1 MTNTTTENLAN
12 KTLSDINEDDI
23 KLLCGIFNFEFP
35 IKSEYSLEEYLL
47 SHYYNISDYYDLLNG
62 DDDTFIQ
69 DLLFSKEI
77 LLKDF
82 NSSLSLLSINSQE
95 LLSKRITRAEI
106 MAAYKKF
113 NAFYGKVENYPKDVI
128 IFSHLLLQIIL
139 SKSISK

>member
-1 MTNTTTENLAN
+1 MTN
-12 KTLSDINEDDI
+12 KTAATINEDGANDNPI
-23 KLLCGIFNFEFP
+23 NLLCGIFNFEFP

-139 SKSISK
+139 SKSINNYL